1 MDTLVNSIVGI
12 HIAQRE
18 LAKYPTEKERRKAI
32 EKIHS
37 KAIIS
42 SCCNIVYFIAA
53 IVSAGLIRWALM

>member
-12 HIAQRE
+12 HVAQRE
-18 LAKYPTEKERRKAI
+18 LAKYPTEIERRKAI

-42 SCCNIVYFIAA
+42 SCYNIVYFIVA
-53 IVSAGLIRWALM
+53 IVSAGLIRCALM